1 MDTSWNGSSAATSR
15 AESVSSVAAVSSA
28 SSVRAK
34 RNISGLNASGLLAS
48 SPSGLVREGESAEQ
62 LRAAEADILAQ
73 ERAKESQGSVKSVRY
88 TYTVGPDGQRYVTGA
103 VLTIRKR
110 ADGSPATES
119 AREQDTEGGTISE
132 ESTGTE
138 EAIREL
144 ERIDAEVRTH
154 EAAHQ
159 ARGGRFAG
167 AATFTYTTGPDG
179 KRYAVGGQVPIN
191 VPAGLSPE
199 ETIAAMEQV
208 RAAAMS
214 PSDPSG
220 ADLSVAANASASVAR
235 ASSELARKRAQT
247 SYGEQQRFSD
257 AVSVAPR
264 LSSEEGAG
272 AVSAEEISAEEE
284 LSKSKSPA
292 GSVLEGLEK
301 LSYST
306 PEGVLIP
313 NPYRRPGSVLDL
325 AA

>member
-1 MDTSWNGSSAATSR
+1 MDTSWSGPSAATSR
-15 AESVSSVAAVSSA
+15 TEPVSSSAAVP
-28 SSVRAK
+28 SVRAK

-62 LRAAEADILAQ
+62 LKAVEADILAQ

-88 TYTVGPDGQRYVTGA
+88 TYTVGPDGQRYITGA

-119 AREQDTEGGTISE
+119 DREENAEGGTIPE
-132 ESTGTE
+132 EDTEAE

-144 ERIDAEVRTH
+144 ERTDAEVRAH

-167 AATFTYTTGPDG
+167 AATFTYATGPDG
-179 KRYAVGGQVPIN
+179 KRYAVGGQVPVN

-199 ETIAAMEQV
+199 ETIAAMKQV
-208 RAAAMS
+208 QAAALS

-220 ADLSVAANASASVAR
+220 ADLSVAANASASIAE
-235 ASSELARKRAQT
+235 ASSELVRKRAQA
-247 SYGEQQRFSD
+247 SYREQRSFSD
-257 AVSVAPR
+257 AASLAAR
-264 LSSEEGAG
+264 LSSEEESGMASSG
-272 AVSAEEISAEEE
+272 EIYPEGGISRSES
-284 LSKSKSPA
+284 LA
-292 GSVLEGLEK
+292 GSVLGGSEALA
-301 LSYST
+301 YST